1 MCWSIGEVHCECFIV
16 LKSPVINNRYSD
28 SLYSGTRS
36 EGNGATGGVVVTSS
50 YLWRIEC
57 ELLLISSTITL
68 HVSIA
73 TLYYWH
79 LKHNQTTLAVE
90 CSSTLL

>member
-1 MCWSIGEVHCECFIV
+1 MHCECFIV

-50 YLWRIEC
+50 CLGRIFFMFTAGTYINTC
-57 ELLLISSTITL
+57 IPTCNYT
-68 HVSIA
+68 
-73 TLYYWH
+73 
-79 LKHNQTTLAVE
+79 
-90 CSSTLL
+90 

>member
-1 MCWSIGEVHCECFIV
+1 MHCECFIV

-50 YLWRIEC
+50 CLEEI
-57 ELLLISSTITL
+57 
-68 HVSIA
+68 IA
-73 TLYYWH
+73 
-79 LKHNQTTLAVE
+79 AVIY
-90 CSSTLL
+90 

>member
-1 MCWSIGEVHCECFIV
+1 MHCECFIV

-50 YLWRIEC
+50 CLERSC
-57 ELLLISSTITL
+57 VSCFNKHEL
-68 HVSIA
+68 HYN
-73 TLYYWH
+73 YYYV
-79 LKHNQTTLAVE
+79 KYNN
-90 CSSTLL
+90 

>member
-1 MCWSIGEVHCECFIV
+1 MYVTFPITKQTELTVIINDGHCCLFRVQSDTCWSIGEVHCECFIV

-50 YLWRIEC
+50 CLEG
-57 ELLLISSTITL
+57 ITK
-68 HVSIA
+68 I
-73 TLYYWH
+73 
-79 LKHNQTTLAVE
+79 
-90 CSSTLL
+90 

>member
-1 MCWSIGEVHCECFIV
+1 MHCECFIV

-50 YLWRIEC
+50 CLERIFLEFN
-57 ELLLISSTITL
+57 
-68 HVSIA
+68 VN
-73 TLYYWH
+73 YY
-79 LKHNQTTLAVE
+79 HNYVLTCNT
-90 CSSTLL
+90 